1 MRGILRYVAIL
12 LAVVMVFAAARYLD
26 SAPGSKAEQ
35 PKPEQITLRETETPE
50 TETQAQQT
58 QALPAWESQPAET
71 TPAEETTQPPREAG
85 SFLLT
90 FVGDC
95 TLGCREA
102 HSYIDYGFT
111 KVIGEDYGFPFRN
124 VLSYFE
130 ADDFTLINL
139 EGALTDDGYA
149 TQKAHTFRGPTAYV
163 NILTENSVEAVTL
176 ANNHTMDYHQ
186 TGYTSTLATLEAAGV
201 PYVERD
207 KSMIVTTDS
216 GLTIAVYG
224 AVYYLLD
231 TEVITT
237 AISQLRAQA
246 DVVIFAPHWG
256 VEGSYMPNEDQIDLA
271 HAAIDAGAD
280 IVYGSHPH
288 VLQPIEEYNGGVI
301 YYSMGNFSFGGNIY
315 PDDYDSA
322 IVQQE
327 VLLQEDG
334 SISLG
339 GRTVVPVCLSSVAGR
354 NNFQPT
360 PYEEGSAEYDRVLAK
375 LSGTWKK

>member
-12 LAVVMVFAAARYLD
+12 LAAALVFAAARYLD
-26 SAPGSKAEQ
+26 NAPYRKTDMPRSEKT
-35 PKPEQITLRETETPE
+35 TLRATEPQPQETE
-50 TETQAQQT
+50 
-58 QALPAWESQPAET
+58 ALPERESQPAET
-71 TPAEETTQPPREAG
+71 TPVEETTQPLREAE

-102 HSYIDYGFT
+102 HTYIDYGFT

-124 VLSYFE
+124 VLPYFE
-130 ADDFTLINL
+130 EDDFTLINL
-139 EGALTDDGYA
+139 EGPLTDDGYA
-149 TQKAHTFRGPTAYV
+149 TQKAHTFSGPTAYV
-163 NILTENSVEAVTL
+163 SILTENSVDAVTL

-186 TGYTSTLATLEAAGV
+186 TGYDSTRATLESAGV

-207 KSMIVTTDS
+207 NSLIVTTDS
-216 GLTIAVYG
+216 GLTVAVYG

-237 AISQLRAQA
+237 AISQLREQA
-246 DVVIFAPHWG
+246 DIVIFAPHWG
-256 VEGSYMPNEDQIDLA
+256 VEGSYAPNEEQIQLA

-322 IVQQE
+322 LIQQE

-334 SISLG
+334 SFCLG
-339 GRTVVPVCLSSVAGR
+339 ERTVVPVCLSSVEGR

-360 PYEEGSAEYDRVLAK
+360 PYEEGSAEYERVLAK
-375 LSGTWKK
+375 LAGTWKR